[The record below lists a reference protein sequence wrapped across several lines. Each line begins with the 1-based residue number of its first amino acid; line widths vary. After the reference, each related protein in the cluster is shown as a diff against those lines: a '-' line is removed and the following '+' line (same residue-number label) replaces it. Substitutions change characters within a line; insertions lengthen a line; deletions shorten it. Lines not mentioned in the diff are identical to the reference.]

1 MVEDLLTLLMLVML
15 QVVLGLDNLLYISL
29 ESQRAP
35 KEDQERVRKMG
46 IGIAIFFRII
56 LLFVIYSLVKALQE
70 PFTKIHWEGIFEAK
84 PSIHSIIVLLGG
96 GFIVYTATKEIIHML
111 TLDPTEAKNQKPTSA
126 NSAIFMIVVMSL
138 VFSFDSILSAIAL
151 TKVFWVMAV
160 AIVIG
165 GVMMI
170 FLAKRVSDF
179 LQKNKA
185 YEVLGLF
192 VLFVVGIMLVT
203 EGGHLAHLHLFGQPV
218 EAMSKTTFYFV
229 IVVLIL
235 TDIVQTIYKK
245 NLNKAK

>member
-1 MVEDLLTLLMLVML
+1 MLEQLLTLLMLVML

-35 KEDQERVRKMG
+35 EAEQDRVRRIG
-46 IGIAIFFRII
+46 IGIAIVLRIV
-56 LLFVIYSLVKALQE
+56 LLFAIYSVVNELQD
-70 PFTKIHWEGIFEAK
+70 PFTKIHWEGIFEAE

-96 GFIVYTATKEIIHML
+96 GFIVYTATKEIVHML
-111 TLDPTEAKNQKPTSA
+111 TLDVTAAAEEKPTSA
-126 NSAIFMIVVMSL
+126 NSVIFMIVVMSL

-170 FLAKRVSDF
+170 FLANRLSSF

-192 VLFVVGIMLVT
+192 VLFVVGVMLVT
-203 EGGHLAHLHLFGQPV
+203 EGGHLAHLHLFEQPV

-229 IVVLIL
+229 IVILIL

-245 NLNKAK
+245 NLNRPK